1 MSQVAASDRATVAAT
16 TATASAN
23 AVLTGSGQ
31 TGSGHEEVREY
42 EKIIQFRDTV
52 VSGKHPR
59 IKVPASSVVKNAAA
73 TTTTTTQFSSSNA
86 PEERV
91 VSSSTHLPINSNAAN
106 GQSLGNMPSLKANS
120 QQPAVTISTTGSS
133 TFIPGVSR
141 PSFGTGKPEIDPILL
156 QKSDGLV
163 KAEMQI
169 RRQRLEKVLRD
180 EVEQQKSSVKGSN
193 QSFEQLHELD
203 ISDILAKALTLV
215 QATAPPAISNMP
227 SPTANASDVSDSF
240 DEHTFYS
247 SQPDTP
253 ELPPSVPA
261 RDVLRN
267 VEVQHAP
274 ASALALAPA
283 PATAPAPTTQT
294 NSYALP
300 PNPFLPL
307 ASRPPQ
313 TDTNHGMTHGQGM
326 VAQSA
331 NLPPKPTTPL
341 QNSSMAGTM
350 GTGSQNL
357 LNHDHLRRRLE
368 TQVIS
373 SDSRDASRSE
383 NSGNT
388 DSEHSADPHGLQN
401 PPQLV
406 PNPSFRHHEQPLIRG
421 HNLSPFAPQPAHVS
435 PLAVARQPQIH
446 GPESST
452 LQRAP
457 AQVTTLRQEHA
468 VVISPESSPQQ
479 GEKGSKKRNNKK
491 KNKRKADARSQD
503 VQASPR
509 IKPEPRSPSPL
520 TAPPFLRPQ
529 KRARRHGRQEPDT
542 TYDEA
547 MLEQPSPQLQQGRYH
562 PTPMHGERVPQGHEG
577 VDDVYSRQVRASVG
591 PIPRELESPLYEE
604 RRPDGSIVRYLGHVP
619 SPAHHFDPYGAG
631 DPRPVRTSSY
641 ALATPDIHE
650 MPAYPREGRM
660 SVRPYGDRPRSRSP
674 IMVDR
679 RSSAM
684 PPPSMPPR
692 RIVIDEY
699 GREYIEPIRAT
710 PVPRQPVMPPP
721 RTGDHDVLY
730 ERTPMR
736 SASRIPAAEIIGED
750 GAIYRRASPGY
761 APRRVFT
768 QPEYGAGLRNFQE
781 RDYPVQTIGP
791 SGQEFVQ
798 IRTGAEHVPREYLAR
813 SASTRPVE
821 PTPYDRLTSLRPDI
835 PPREYAASVHPD
847 ARREM
852 APHGGRDYNVRPT
865 EMAVPPPGYGVRPIE
880 RYYEQSSRDGDV
892 TYVERPRVVH
902 EEVIYPG
909 SGAPRQVYQ

>member
-1 MSQVAASDRATVAAT
+1 MSQVAASDRAPVAAT
-16 TATASAN
+16 TATTAAATAT
-23 AVLTGSGQ
+23 AVLTGSG
-31 TGSGHEEVREY
+31 HDEIREY

-59 IKVPASSVVKNAAA
+59 IKVPASSVVKNTA
-73 TTTTTTQFSSSNA
+73 TTQFPSSNA

-106 GQSLGNMPSLKANS
+106 GQSLGNMPSLKANA
-120 QQPAVTISTTGSS
+120 QQPAVTISPTGSA

-163 KAEMQI
+163 KAEIQI
-169 RRQRLEKVLRD
+169 RRQRLEKGLKD
-180 EVEQQKSSVKGSN
+180 EVEQQKSYTKGSN
-193 QSFEQLHELD
+193 QPLEQLHELD

-215 QATAPPAISNMP
+215 QATAPPAISNLP
-227 SPTANASDVSDSF
+227 SPTANASNVSDSF
-240 DEHTFYS
+240 DENTFYS
-247 SQPDTP
+247 SQPETP
-253 ELPPSVPA
+253 ESRPSVPA
-261 RDVLRN
+261 RDALEN
-267 VEVQHAP
+267 VEVQH
-274 ASALALAPA
+274 
-283 PATAPAPTTQT
+283 APAPTTQT

-307 ASRPPQ
+307 VSRPPQ
-313 TDTNHGMTHGQGM
+313 TDTNHGMTHGQVT

-331 NLPPKPTTPL
+331 HLPPKPITPS
-341 QNSSMAGTM
+341 QNPSMAGTS
-350 GTGSQNL
+350 GTGPQNL
-357 LNHDHLRRRLE
+357 LNHDRLRRRLE
-368 TQVIS
+368 AQVIS
-373 SDSRDASRSE
+373 SDSRDASRSD

-388 DSEHSADPHGLQN
+388 DSEQSADLHGLQN

-435 PLAVARQPQIH
+435 PLAIARQPQIH
-446 GPESST
+446 DSESST

-457 AQVTTLRQEHA
+457 VQVTALRQERA

-479 GEKGSKKRNNKK
+479 GEKGSKKKNNKK

-503 VQASPR
+503 VQGSPN

-520 TAPPFLRPQ
+520 NAPPFIRPQ
-529 KRARRHGRQEPDT
+529 KRARRYGRQEPDT
-542 TYDEA
+542 TYDEP
-547 MLEQPSPQLQQGRYH
+547 MLAQPSPQLQQERYH
-562 PTPMHGERVPQGHEG
+562 PTPMHVERVSQGHEG

-619 SPAHHFDPYGAG
+619 NPAHHFDPYDAV

-641 ALATPDIHE
+641 TLANPDIRE
-650 MPAYPREGRM
+650 IPTYQREGRM
-660 SVRPYGDRPRSRSP
+660 SARPYADPARSRSP
-674 IMVDR
+674 IIVDR

-684 PPPSMPPR
+684 PPPSVPPR

-710 PVPRQPVMPPP
+710 PVPRQPAMPPP
-721 RTGDHDVLY
+721 RAADHEVIY

-736 SASRIPAAEIIGED
+736 AASRIPAAEIIGED

-768 QPEYGAGLRNFQE
+768 QPEYGAGVQNFQE
-781 RDYPVQTIGP
+781 RDYPVQSMGP
-791 SGQEFVQ
+791 PGQEFVQ
-798 IRTGAEHVPREYLAR
+798 IRAAAEHVPREYLAR

-821 PTPYDRLTSLRPDI
+821 STPYDRLTSLRPDI

-852 APHGGRDYNVRPT
+852 ASHLGHDYSARPT
-865 EMAVPPPGYGVRPIE
+865 EMTVPPPGYGVRPIE

-909 SGAPRQVYQ
+909 GGASRQVYQ